1 MSPSKKS
8 KGKKSYHKLL
18 EKAPRRQ
25 YEPSKK
31 LTLPTPLIP
40 LDEIRDSADAEGF
53 IEGLVEVALEE
64 VLDEDSY
71 GFEMLLAER
80 LIGFKYHEKL
90 YKLEYTLESC
100 TPHTLLFRFKASA
113 DLVLKALDEEAN
125 S

>member
-1 MSPSKKS
+1 MSPSKNS
-8 KGKKSYHKLL
+8 KGKSKYQSLL
-18 EKAPRRQ
+18 KNTKRQQ

-31 LTLPTPLIP
+31 LTLECPVIS
-40 LDEIRDSADAEGF
+40 LDKLKESVDSDGF

-64 VLDEDSY
+64 VLEEDSY

-113 DLVLKALDEEAN
+113 DLVIKALSEE
-125 S
+125 